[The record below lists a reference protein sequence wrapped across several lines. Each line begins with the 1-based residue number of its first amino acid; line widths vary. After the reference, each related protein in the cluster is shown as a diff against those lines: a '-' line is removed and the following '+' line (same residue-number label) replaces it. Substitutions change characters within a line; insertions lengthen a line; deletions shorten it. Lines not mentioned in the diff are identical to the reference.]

1 MYSFRKGF
9 KKNLL
14 KKKKKK
20 KNSYN
25 YIIKVVGIVN

>member
-9 KKNLL
+9 KK
-14 KKKKKK
+14 KFIKKKKK
-20 KNSYN
+20 KNSYT